1 MASTLDRAEALDI
14 VEIPQEECWR
24 LLEARDLGRLAVV
37 GPDGPEIFPVNYGVT
52 DGHIVIRTH
61 QGTKLRLA
69 TLGRVAFEVD
79 HFDPLSLKGW
89 DVQARGLARDVT
101 DALDATSKALRAVE
115 IVPWVAGEKTHRI
128 AILDPVLTGR
138 RLVAAHDGDEL
149 NTGR

>member
-1 MASTLDRAEALDI
+1 MAATSDRAEALDI
-14 VEIPQEECWR
+14 VEIPVDECWR

-37 GPDGPEIFPVNYGVT
+37 GPDGPEIFPVNYGVA

-69 TLGRVAFEVD
+69 TLGRVAFEAD
-79 HFDPLSLKGW
+79 HFDPVSLKGW

-101 DALDATSKALRAVE
+101 DALDEISTALRAVE

-128 AILDPVLTGR
+128 AILDPVVTGR
-138 RLVAAHDGDEL
+138 RLVAAHDREEL
-149 NTGR
+149 NIGK